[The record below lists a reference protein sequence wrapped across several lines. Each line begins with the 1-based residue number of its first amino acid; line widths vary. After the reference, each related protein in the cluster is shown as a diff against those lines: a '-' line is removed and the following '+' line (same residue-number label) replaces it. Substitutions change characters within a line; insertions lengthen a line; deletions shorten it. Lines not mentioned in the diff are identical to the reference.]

1 MDSSTWSWATLIT
14 TTGYRHAVWYH
25 LARTDVLRFI
35 WRVTHM
41 FSAKPPTPA
50 RLEQWSR
57 LRAAGKRHFILYYG
71 LLKIGT
77 YLFVVLGGW
86 LFLMETGLILLLMG
100 GTDLPVPLPL
110 PEGRTKHT
118 AALRDWDKT
127 YRGCDGCGNQSAML
141 VVATAFRSIPLVR
154 RACLATSGIGA
165 FSHPFSGFRRT
176 TTEPA

>member
-1 MDSSTWSWATLIT
+1 
-14 TTGYRHAVWYH
+14 
-25 LARTDVLRFI
+25 
-35 WRVTHM
+35 M

-110 PEGRTKHT
+110 PGRFWQVLLAIAILCYSVGYLAGSSRWSNNEEWYQYYSSQQQHR
-118 AALRDWDKT
+118 LRHGVD
-127 YRGCDGCGNQSAML
+127 
-141 VVATAFRSIPLVR
+141 
-154 RACLATSGIGA
+154 
-165 FSHPFSGFRRT
+165 
-176 TTEPA
+176 